1 MSEEIKTGWLK
12 ERDGTKF
19 APKTLIS
26 QVVTNDGYNYD
37 QVVKAQMSNLKNE
50 LGANT
55 KEDIAALQTSLNA
68 LQDKVDNISLDELVS
83 ADNRLYIVDNAGY
96 KIAEIDAEGIHS
108 VNFIIPESGDLKSL
122 TEVLDIIDDKTFYI
136 VDDNGFKIFE
146 INGSG
151 ANSVDFLIN
160 GKSVKDSLA
169 SILTDISGLREAIN
183 NVFTSES
190 DKSIEII
197 DGKENIIA
205 KIDAAG
211 VHSVDFT
218 AYKEKEKVEGAE
230 GTEYDTL
237 TLWEVNDIINDVKQ
251 EIEEV
256 KQTITSNDVIEQ
268 LQKDVDVL
276 ETTTSGHG
284 DQLKVIDEKI
294 DFTDTP
300 EESFDIVDKDG
311 YKIASFDKTGL
322 SVTNLNV
329 GGNGDDVGTV
339 SADKVNAGNIE
350 LSELGNKSNKFIDV
364 TYPEDKNN
372 INTKINGIKEKVTA
386 ISYKTNEGTAI
397 EGNLKVTDG
406 LSIGDHTSID
416 KAGNISTP
424 NINATTKITSPKVE
438 GDEVQAGNSKLSTL
452 GVSSDASKTGTAFE
466 RIEALESATTNENS
480 GLSALAQKVD
490 KNITDISGLKA
501 KTQNQSAV
509 VGATSFEGNVNV
521 SEKLTVD
528 TIETAQNEWIFVD
541 DKGNKIATIDGNG
554 LTTTKVTAGDVE
566 LTALNKELQDY
577 KIAQSTTDS
586 NQNEAIN
593 KRLLTSTFDNHLN
606 GAFKGVNDKTTILVG
621 SDTDKSVRTIATEVA
636 TSEVAK
642 VVDNAPEAMNTLKEV
657 AEWITKDETG
667 TSALIDRVRTL
678 EAKTQNQSAIEIKTS
693 FTNDVEVT
701 GTLSAD
707 NIEINK
713 DEWVFAD
720 SKENIIATINGNG
733 LTTTK
738 VTADTVAA
746 DEISVIKNGITSKL
760 STLGSTSDAKN
771 TNTAFGRVAT
781 LEDTTNNLSTQLSEL
796 KENTTNIDYDKANNI
811 TTIDSNKIVVKE
823 IEIGDI
829 KLSTLGK
836 SDTEADTKTAFGRIK
851 ILEDSLGDESYDNTV
866 LNRIAKIENTVGDS
880 KSGLVKDLIDNTAQ
894 TNQNKTDISGLIA
907 KTQNQTAS
915 ETKTTFIN
923 DVEISGT
930 LSIEDIEIGKNEWI
944 FTDDKENIIATINAN
959 GLSTTKVTAGN
970 VELTAFNNEF
980 QEYKTAQN
988 TLNNSQTEAI
998 NKRLLTETYETH
1010 INGEF
1015 KTISNNLKTLIGE
1028 DSNQSVRGIVA
1039 DEVVDNAPT
1048 DLNTLKKIA
1057 ERIEKDEVNLSALID
1072 KTQNQTATETKT
1084 IFEADVDITGT
1095 LSADNIEI
1103 NKDEWIFADTKEN
1116 KIATIDKNGLTTTE
1130 VNVGNSKLSTLG
1142 EAGKDNKTAFER
1154 ITNIENNYRTNTA
1167 QNLVD
1172 EAQDSKIDSLIDKL
1186 APFEESFEFEENVG
1200 NLEIVNDAGKVLA
1213 TINAGGITAAD
1224 FLVNKDEKV
1233 TSITTDISGLK
1244 AKVDT
1249 LGLPESLS
1257 NSNTAFGRIKRLEEK
1272 THNISVNGDETI
1284 IGRLKIDENDG
1295 VSVVVNANSF
1305 TAGIGIFAN
1314 NITKPFTSLTWQG
1327 LTICDPRETET
1338 TETSITANK
1347 ISTTGTISANEVE
1360 TNNWAVGGEE
1370 FSFTDGTEQN
1380 NVIAKID
1387 ANGITTTNLNAKKIY
1402 INSRDLASTIP
1413 VMVSGKI
1420 PQSTTTA
1427 IKGQS
1432 GTNRK
1437 ALTFDFMPHTII
1449 LFKEPEV
1456 TNSVDAKNSQ
1466 LPIIWTK
1473 VKDDPMGYKDFV
1485 SYNLNGSTGSKAV
1498 EGSLEWGQNY
1508 VAWTS
1513 SFEDSAIPTGA
1524 TCTFN
1529 SNLFCD
1535 GTYYYIAYGNTL
1547 SEDGNKLSTPITTLT
1562 QTNMW

>member
-55 KEDIAALQTSLNA
+55 KEDIAALKTSLNA

-122 TEVLDIIDDKTFYI
+122 TEVLDIVDDKTFYI
-136 VDDNGFKIFE
+136 VDDKGLKIFE
-146 INGSG
+146 INSSG

-205 KIDAAG
+205 KIDSAG
-211 VHSVDFT
+211 IHSVDFT
-218 AYKEKEKVEGAE
+218 AYKAKEKVEGAE

-268 LQKDVDVL
+268 LQKDVDAL

-322 SVTNLNV
+322 NVTNLNV

-339 SADKVNAGNIE
+339 SADKVYAGDIE
-350 LSELGNKSNKFIDV
+350 LSELGNK
-364 TYPEDKNN
+364 
-372 INTKINGIKEKVTA
+372 
-386 ISYKTNEGTAI
+386 
-397 EGNLKVTDG
+397 
-406 LSIGDHTSID
+406 
-416 KAGNISTP
+416 
-424 NINATTKITSPKVE
+424 
-438 GDEVQAGNSKLSTL
+438 
-452 GVSSDASKTGTAFE
+452 
-466 RIEALESATTNENS
+466 
-480 GLSALAQKVD
+480 
-490 KNITDISGLKA
+490 
-501 KTQNQSAV
+501 
-509 VGATSFEGNVNV
+509 
-521 SEKLTVD
+521 
-528 TIETAQNEWIFVD
+528 
-541 DKGNKIATIDGNG
+541 
-554 LTTTKVTAGDVE
+554 
-566 LTALNKELQDY
+566 
-577 KIAQSTTDS
+577 
-586 NQNEAIN
+586 
-593 KRLLTSTFDNHLN
+593 
-606 GAFKGVNDKTTILVG
+606 
-621 SDTDKSVRTIATEVA
+621 
-636 TSEVAK
+636 
-642 VVDNAPEAMNTLKEV
+642 
-657 AEWITKDETG
+657 
-667 TSALIDRVRTL
+667 
-678 EAKTQNQSAIEIKTS
+678 
-693 FTNDVEVT
+693 FT
-701 GTLSAD
+701 
-707 NIEINK
+707 
-713 DEWVFAD
+713 
-720 SKENIIATINGNG
+720 
-733 LTTTK
+733 
-738 VTADTVAA
+738 
-746 DEISVIKNGITSKL
+746 
-760 STLGSTSDAKN
+760 
-771 TNTAFGRVAT
+771 
-781 LEDTTNNLSTQLSEL
+781 
-796 KENTTNIDYDKANNI
+796 
-811 TTIDSNKIVVKE
+811 
-823 IEIGDI
+823 
-829 KLSTLGK
+829 
-836 SDTEADTKTAFGRIK
+836 
-851 ILEDSLGDESYDNTV
+851 
-866 LNRIAKIENTVGDS
+866 
-880 KSGLVKDLIDNTAQ
+880 
-894 TNQNKTDISGLIA
+894 
-907 KTQNQTAS
+907 
-915 ETKTTFIN
+915 
-923 DVEISGT
+923 
-930 LSIEDIEIGKNEWI
+930 
-944 FTDDKENIIATINAN
+944 
-959 GLSTTKVTAGN
+959 
-970 VELTAFNNEF
+970 
-980 QEYKTAQN
+980 
-988 TLNNSQTEAI
+988 
-998 NKRLLTETYETH
+998 
-1010 INGEF
+1010 
-1015 KTISNNLKTLIGE
+1015 
-1028 DSNQSVRGIVA
+1028 
-1039 DEVVDNAPT
+1039 
-1048 DLNTLKKIA
+1048 
-1057 ERIEKDEVNLSALID
+1057 
-1072 KTQNQTATETKT
+1072 
-1084 IFEADVDITGT
+1084 
-1095 LSADNIEI
+1095 
-1103 NKDEWIFADTKEN
+1103 
-1116 KIATIDKNGLTTTE
+1116 
-1130 VNVGNSKLSTLG
+1130 
-1142 EAGKDNKTAFER
+1142 
-1154 ITNIENNYRTNTA
+1154 
-1167 QNLVD
+1167 
-1172 EAQDSKIDSLIDKL
+1172 
-1186 APFEESFEFEENVG
+1186 PFEESFEFEEDVE
-1200 NLEIVNDAGKVLA
+1200 NLEIVNNAGRVLA

-1224 FLVNKDEKV
+1224 FLINKDGKV
-1233 TSITTDISGLK
+1233 TSIATDISGLK

-1327 LTICDPRETET
+1327 LTVCDPRETET

-1380 NVIAKID
+1380 NIIAKID

-1432 GTNRK
+1432 GTNRR

-1485 SYNLNGSTGSKAV
+1485 SYNLNGSTGAQAV

-1524 TCTFN
+1524 TCTFS

-1535 GTYYYIAYGNTL
+1535 GTYYYIAYGNAL